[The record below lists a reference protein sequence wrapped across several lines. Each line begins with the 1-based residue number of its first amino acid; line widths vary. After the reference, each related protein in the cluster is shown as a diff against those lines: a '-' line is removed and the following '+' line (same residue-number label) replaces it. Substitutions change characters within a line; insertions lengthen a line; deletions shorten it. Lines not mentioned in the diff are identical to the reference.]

1 MLEVQHVTSDI
12 TLDATKA
19 VSMQTLYEVIAS
31 KAPNQPGTTVIGID
45 IPLIG
50 WECRRDGTI
59 NPLEEIKEA
68 VTRLF
73 NINLIDVLKAVF
85 EKLLALLKAIGGSF
99 LDLTLPV
106 LELKVSD
113 VFRYDFIKI
122 LAQRIKELFESGKA
136 ALNSIL
142 DFLGI
147 PRKFFDN
154 IIDAG
159 KEVWYLTKAI
169 CDSLV
174 SAIIRKI
181 KQIIDLIQT
190 LIGAWAAATK
200 RFDLKALWD
209 AAVNAVIS
217 YVLEILATGGLT
229 VQQIISAV
237 KELAYR
243 LYGEAGLLYHN
254 LVEAIKLLSLPIFGR
269 PIDWK
274 LPINPSLI
282 APNIDFVKLITDIKT
297 WLNNFLV
304 NILKKFLEF
313 IVNLLNFLGIT
324 LEWLAIVLPIRFCVI
339 TNTPTAKARA

>member
-12 TLDATKA
+12 SLDATK
-19 VSMQTLYEVIAS
+19 VVNMQTLYEVVVS
-31 KAPNQPGTTVIGID
+31 KAPNQPGTTVVGID

-68 VTRLF
+68 ITRLF
-73 NINLIDVLKAVF
+73 NLNLIDVLKAVF

-99 LDLTLPV
+99 LDLTLPI

-113 VFRYDFIKI
+113 VLRYDFITI
-122 LAQRIKELFESGKA
+122 LSRRIKELFENGKA

-169 CDSLV
+169 CDSLI
-174 SAIIRKI
+174 SAIIKKI
-181 KQIIDLIQT
+181 KQIIDLIQAA
-190 LIGAWAAATK
+190 IGAWAAATK

-209 AAVNAVIS
+209 AAVKAVIEK
-217 YVLEILATGGLT
+217 VIEFIATGGLT
-229 VQQIISAV
+229 VQQIISAI

-254 LVEAIKLLSLPIFGR
+254 LVEAIKQLSLPIFGR
-269 PIDWK
+269 PLDWK
-274 LPINPSLI
+274 LPWNPSLV

-304 NILKKFLEF
+304 NVLKKFLEF
-313 IVNLLNFLGIT
+313 IINLLNFVGIS
-324 LEWLAIVLPIRFCVI
+324 LEWLAIALPIRFCVI
-339 TNTPTAKARA
+339 TNTPTAKVRA